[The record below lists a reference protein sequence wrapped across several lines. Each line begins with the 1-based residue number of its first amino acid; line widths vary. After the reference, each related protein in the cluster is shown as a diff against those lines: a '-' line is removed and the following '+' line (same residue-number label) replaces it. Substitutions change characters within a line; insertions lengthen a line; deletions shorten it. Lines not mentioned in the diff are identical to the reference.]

1 MTVKFISLLYKLYL
15 PLSSNNDNNVGQQS
29 TINKVAGKD
38 ENINQQTRLLVK
50 KKTSTNKQGC
60 WQRRNTKQQ
69 TMLLGMK
76 KHQATNRVVG
86 EETTKLMGK

>member
-1 MTVKFISLLYKLYL
+1 MTIRFISLLYKLYL

-50 KKTSTNKQGC
+50 KKHQPTNNVVGDEETPSNKQCC
-60 WQRRNTKQQ
+60 W
-69 TMLLGMK
+69 G
-76 KHQATNRVVG
+76 
-86 EETTKLMGK
+86 